1 MQQVKNGDTVRV
13 HYHGKLT
20 DGSTFDSSEGRDP
33 LEFTV
38 GSGQVIKGFD
48 DAMLNMQ
55 PGEKK
60 TVNIPV
66 EQAYG
71 QRNNDMIMEY
81 PKSEFPADMNPEVGM
96 ELHMSDNM
104 GNVFPV
110 VIAEVQQEMVMLD
123 ANHPLAGRSLH
134 FAVEVADVREA
145 SEQEKQIGQVA
156 QPQGAAG

>member
-1 MQQVKNGDTVRV
+1 MAQVKSGDTVRV

-20 DGSTFDSSEGRDP
+20 NGTTFDSSEGRDP

-48 DAMLNMQ
+48 DAMLDMNV
-55 PGEKK
+55 GEKK

-66 EQAYG
+66 ENAYG
-71 QRNNDMIMEY
+71 QRNDDMMMEY
-81 PKSEFPADMNPEVGM
+81 PRSEFPADMTPEVGM

-110 VIAEVQQEMVMLD
+110 VIAEVKEENVLLD
-123 ANHPLAGRSLH
+123 ANHPLAGEDLIFEIELVSI
-134 FAVEVADVREA
+134 A
-145 SEQEKQIGQVA
+145 
-156 QPQGAAG
+156 

>member
-13 HYHGKLT
+13 HYHGKLN
-20 DGSTFDSSEGRDP
+20 DGSTFDSSEGREP

-48 DAMLNMQ
+48 NAMLNMT

-66 EQAYG
+66 DQAYG
-71 QRNNDMIMEY
+71 QRTQEMMMEY
-81 PKSEFPADMNPEVGM
+81 PKAEFPADMTPQVGM

-110 VIAEVQQEMVMLD
+110 VIAEIKDEIVLLD
-123 ANHPLAGRSLH
+123 ANHPLAGHDLTFEIELVSI
-134 FAVEVADVREA
+134 A
-145 SEQEKQIGQVA
+145 
-156 QPQGAAG
+156 

>member
-33 LEFTV
+33 LEFQV

-48 DAMLNMQ
+48 DAMMDMK

-66 EQAYG
+66 EHAYG
-71 QRNNDMIMEY
+71 ERNNDMMMEY
-81 PKSEFPADMNPEVGM
+81 PKSEFPDDMKPEVGM
-96 ELHMSDNM
+96 ELHMSDNT

-110 VIAEVQQEMVMLD
+110 VVAEVRDTTVLLD
-123 ANHPLAGRSLH
+123 ANHPLAGEDLIFDIELVSI
-134 FAVEVADVREA
+134 A
-145 SEQEKQIGQVA
+145 
-156 QPQGAAG
+156 

>member
-1 MQQVKNGDTVRV
+1 MAQVKSGDTVRV

-20 DGSTFDSSEGRDP
+20 NGTTFDSSEGREP

-48 DAMLNMQ
+48 EAMIDMNI
-55 PGEKK
+55 GDKK

-66 EQAYG
+66 DNAYG
-71 QRNNDMIMEY
+71 QRSDDMMMEY
-81 PKSEFPADMNPEVGM
+81 PLSEFPPEMKPEIGM

-110 VIAEVQQEMVMLD
+110 VITEVKSESVVLD
-123 ANHPLAGRSLH
+123 ANHPLAGEDLVFEIELVS
-134 FAVEVADVREA
+134 
-145 SEQEKQIGQVA
+145 IGE
-156 QPQGAAG
+156 

>member
-1 MQQVKNGDTVRV
+1 MAYLADLFDIIKSRIMQQVKSGDTVRV
-13 HYHGKLT
+13 HYHGKLE

-48 DAMLNMQ
+48 EAMLDMQ

-71 QRNNDMIMEY
+71 QRNDDMMMEY
-81 PKSEFPADMNPEVGM
+81 PKSEFPADMKPEVGM

-110 VIAEVQQEMVMLD
+110 VIEAVNDETVILD
-123 ANHPLAGRSLH
+123 ANHPLAGKDLTFDLELVSI
-134 FAVEVADVREA
+134 V
-145 SEQEKQIGQVA
+145 
-156 QPQGAAG
+156 

>member
-1 MQQVKNGDTVRV
+1 MAYLAELFDIIKSRIMQQVKSGDTVRV
-13 HYHGKLT
+13 HYHGKLD

-48 DAMLNMQ
+48 EAMLDMK

-71 QRNNDMIMEY
+71 QRNDDMMMEY
-81 PKSEFPADMNPEVGM
+81 PKSEFPADMKPEPGM

-110 VIAEVQQEMVMLD
+110 VIEAVNDETVILD
-123 ANHPLAGRSLH
+123 ANHPLAGKDLTFDLELVSI
-134 FAVEVADVREA
+134 V
-145 SEQEKQIGQVA
+145 
-156 QPQGAAG
+156 

>member
-38 GSGQVIKGFD
+38 GNGQVIKGFD
-48 DAMLNMQ
+48 DALVNMQ
-55 PGEKK
+55 PGDKK

-66 EQAYG
+66 DQAYG
-71 QRNNDMIMEY
+71 HRNDDMIMEY
-81 PKSEFPADMNPEVGM
+81 PKAEFPADMNPQVGM

-110 VIAEVQQEMVMLD
+110 VVTAVEEETVLLD
-123 ANHPLAGRSLH
+123 ANHPLAGQDLTFDIELVSI
-134 FAVEVADVREA
+134 A
-145 SEQEKQIGQVA
+145 
-156 QPQGAAG
+156 